1 MKSFLL
7 SFTFIIAFLFTAAS
21 KDQKNEEKF
30 KIEVRGK
37 VAAVNTSKIVPA
49 KVAIRAPGIALTLDT
64 DSEGKFST
72 TFAAVSAFT
81 VTVQSPGYEKLEQTL
96 SIAHL
101 NADSTIQISASLM
114 PIEKTRLH
122 GMIFDKKTSKPIKAE
137 FDLYMDND
145 IIKEDV
151 EIVDNGKYNE
161 VLTKFG
167 WYIIDVSAKGY
178 LNFSDTVWVMN
189 CKRPDLQRDYYLIP
203 IEAGLI
209 VRLKNIQFNFGKT
222 TLHPDSFEELSNV
235 IELLQK
241 NPGLKLEIG
250 GHTDSDGPDDY
261 NLWLSQARAQS
272 VVDYLISQGATTEQ
286 LVAKGYGETKPIDTH
301 DTQSAKST
309 NRRVE
314 FTVLA
319 N

>member
-101 NADSTIQISASLM
+101 NADSTIQITFNRPLKCRFYYSNLCEPNAHRKDQATWNDLRQ
-114 PIEKTRLH
+114 EN
-122 GMIFDKKTSKPIKAE
+122 FEADKS
-137 FDLYMDND
+137 
-145 IIKEDV
+145 
-151 EIVDNGKYNE
+151 
-161 VLTKFG
+161 
-167 WYIIDVSAKGY
+167 
-178 LNFSDTVWVMN
+178 
-189 CKRPDLQRDYYLIP
+189 
-203 IEAGLI
+203 
-209 VRLKNIQFNFGKT
+209 
-222 TLHPDSFEELSNV
+222 
-235 IELLQK
+235 
-241 NPGLKLEIG
+241 
-250 GHTDSDGPDDY
+250 
-261 NLWLSQARAQS
+261 
-272 VVDYLISQGATTEQ
+272 
-286 LVAKGYGETKPIDTH
+286 
-301 DTQSAKST
+301 
-309 NRRVE
+309 RV
-314 FTVLA
+314 
-319 N
+319 